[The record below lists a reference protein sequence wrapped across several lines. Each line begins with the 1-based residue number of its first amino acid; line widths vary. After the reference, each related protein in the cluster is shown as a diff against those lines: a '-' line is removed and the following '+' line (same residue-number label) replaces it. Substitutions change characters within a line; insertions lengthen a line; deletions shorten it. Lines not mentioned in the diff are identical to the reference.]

1 MAALSFP
8 IDVLRGI
15 YLGLMAGI
23 LPAVV
28 AFSFGF
34 LFRYVTGLSIPA
46 FGVVVLGVALAG
58 VNGGLM
64 AFTDASITQHTNNV
78 VLITALILV
87 LMLSLYSHGMGDKL
101 GANLPRRLSFS
112 KLREQTL
119 SSDVVELVG
128 SRGRVRPSVVG
139 QVRDMEGYPPLPE
152 NVRESIRNVDWTFPA
167 DLALADLEHR
177 FEDRLRT
184 EFDLQEVDV
193 SMDDKAR
200 ATVVAAPPAS
210 GVSRRVPSGKHAVS
224 VNALVPTGVARGD
237 EVTVITLSS
246 QIDGTV
252 VSANSGSK
260 EPEKKP
266 KPAEDTDS
274 VATDGG
280 TDADADAIVP
290 TPVAPTTSGG
300 YGRVTVVVDRPQ
312 VETLL
317 SATDTTIV
325 VTARGTRREYE
336 LVSLLRRTGQRMKR
350 VTLRTGGPLDDTTI
364 GDANVRES
372 YGVAILAVRHEDDW
386 QIAPRG
392 DASLFAGDELF
403 VAGTR
408 SDITRFEEAVA

>member
-1 MAALSFP
+1 MAALTFP

-64 AFTDASITQHTNNV
+64 AFTDSSITQHTNNV

-101 GANLPRRLSFS
+101 GANLPRRISFS

-128 SRGRVRPSVVG
+128 SRGQVRPSVVG
-139 QVRDMEGYPPLPE
+139 QVRDMEGYPPLTE
-152 NVRESIRNVDWTFPA
+152 NVRESIRNVHWTFPA
-167 DLALADLEHR
+167 DLPISDLEHR

-184 EFDLQEVDV
+184 EFDLQDVDV
-193 SMDDKAR
+193 TMDDQAR
-200 ATVVAAPPAS
+200 ASIIAAPPAS
-210 GVSRRVPSGKHAVS
+210 GVSRRVPSGKRAVS
-224 VNALVPTGVARGD
+224 VAALVPTGVARGD
-237 EVTVITLSS
+237 EVTVITPTS
-246 QIDGTV
+246 QIHGTV
-252 VSANSGSK
+252 VSANSGGK

-266 KPAEDTDS
+266 QPGADSDS

-280 TDADADAIVP
+280 TDADDDTTALPA
-290 TPVAPTTSGG
+290 VAPTTSGG
-300 YGRVTVVVDRPQ
+300 YGRVTVAVNRT
-312 VETLL
+312 EAEALL
-317 SATDTTIV
+317 SATDTTMV

-336 LVSLLRRTGQRMKR
+336 LVALLRRTGHRMKR
-350 VTLRTGGPLDDTTI
+350 VTLRSGSPLDDTTI

-372 YGVAILAVRHEDDW
+372 YGVAILAVRHADDW

-392 DASLFAGDELF
+392 KASLFAGDELF

-408 SDITRFEEAVA
+408 SDVSRFEEAVA